1 MFLKKNNTRLAQTEG
16 SIRSSY
22 GTFLIFL
29 HGSSFD
35 KVVGKWSDDADEIS
49 FYLGSSFF
57 FFFLI
62 TFLFLFFPFFFPP
75 DMNYWTRG
83 INRMSLFLQSCN
95 TFDAL
100 FDLSIKIL
108 TVNKY
113 SESPTR
119 VCIISY
125 GLLLLSGNYATAW
138 SRQLDR

>member
-35 KVVGKWSDDADEIS
+35 SRREMIRRCWRD
-49 FYLGSSFF
+49 FFLPRLFFLFF
-57 FFFLI
+57 FFNHIFIPL
-62 TFLFLFFPFFFPP
+62 LSFFFPP